1 MEVDRIL
8 AKKTA
13 PPILYTRPLP
23 DLRPASLPDLLATS
37 PASDEEEEE
46 VEVELEVEDKEEGRE
61 EQVEVEIEDMVDKIR
76 PGAVYCSIQLI
87 CCPELQHLSFPEEV
101 G

>member
-1 MEVDRIL
+1 MDRIL

-37 PASDEEEEE
+37 PASDDEEEE
-46 VEVELEVEDKEEGRE
+46 VEVEVEDKEEDKEEDRE
-61 EQVEVEIEDMVDKIR
+61 EEVEVEIEDKEDKIR
-76 PGAVYCSIQLI
+76 PGAVYCSIVIQLI
-87 CCPELQHLSFPEEV
+87 CCPELQYLSFPL
-101 G
+101 